1 MTYYYK
7 NRKGIKPLQKIRKAI
22 KVAAKQSV
30 KLNKMFRK
38 AVKSCPF
45 CAKCNVSFEKVENV
59 EKPPQKPVANNKRC
73 ASVKLPFVAEA
84 VNAPIRK
91 HAKMFDNNVANGK
104 LISKRLIVNEIP

>member
-1 MTYYYK
+1 M
-7 NRKGIKPLQKIRKAI
+7 

-30 KLNKMFRK
+30 KLNKIFKK

-45 CAKCNVSFEKVENV
+45 CINCNVSFEKVENV

-84 VNAPIRK
+84 VNAPIMK
-91 HAKMFDNNVANGK
+91 HAKTLDNNVASGK
-104 LISKRLIVNEIP
+104 FISKRLIVNEIP